1 MSANLPNG
9 NFLRWLLDNLP
20 AFGAALAA
28 AGSILMAYRR
38 RTLWVWIYAI
48 STFFVTLFSRTNSSQ
63 TDKDHVSSQVHSDS
77 EGGQDSQ
84 R

>member
-9 NFLRWLLDNLP
+9 SFFRWLLDNLP
-20 AFGAALAA
+20 ALGAALAA
-28 AGSILMAYRR
+28 AGSILMAYRH

-48 STFFVTLFSRTNSSQ
+48 STFFVTLFSWNNSSQ
-63 TDKDHVSSQVHSDS
+63 TDKGHGSSQVHSHS